1 MQSYVKQRNAQGGTK
16 SHEAKLLE
24 EHQSNVVMLLQ
35 SKLADISM
43 AFKDVL
49 EIRTQVG
56 YHLFEL
62 IYILTMVQNMKES
75 KDRTEQFMHSTSAA
89 ASQAPSS
96 EVVGPCSEKR
106 CAHHAA
112 AP

>member
-1 MQSYVKQRNAQGGTK
+1 MQELTYIIKQDIAGLNKQIASLQAYVKQHNAHSGSK

-24 EHQSNVVMLLQ
+24 EHQANVVMLLQ

-56 YHLFEL
+56 SCVFMPSGL
-62 IYILTMVQNMKES
+62 LTHC
-75 KDRTEQFMHSTSAA
+75 RT
-89 ASQAPSS
+89 
-96 EVVGPCSEKR
+96 
-106 CAHHAA
+106 
-112 AP
+112 